1 MTIFLI
7 RRREGKKMNKKL
19 LVSLG
24 CSLFLFGANI
34 DVNAQSIRGTSEYQA
49 AMQALAES
57 KYQEAFDFLSPLL
70 QSSKTR
76 GSALVEMGKIRQKQ
90 ADSEMSRAMSHYHE
104 AAEYMHN
111 GIADN
116 GITGSEIPKAM
127 FDLATIYSDKLKN
140 YVQAQELYAK
150 IIEEYPTYMAIDKV
164 YYNLALTEES
174 IGLFEEAAA
183 HYQKV
188 VSDYSYS
195 TYFAAA
201 QEKLKNVSA
210 GTSVAEAAIE
220 TQEQY
225 AEDKSYTNEGGKANL
240 DLGDMQADAGKFKQA
255 AASYRKAIRDANTT
269 EEGVEAYRKLVSM
282 LDEKQKDYKA
292 AAAAIE
298 EMLEAYPNARG
309 NEDMIYKLGQIY
321 ENDMD
326 SMVKK
331 VENGKVRYRKS
342 DESSRKAINYYDSV
356 TDRYPD
362 SNVAAEAYM
371 RKGKI
376 YEDLKEYSEAKAE
389 YERFIKEFP
398 QHSDAPAIRKKLQDL
413 EGY

>member
-1 MTIFLI
+1 
-7 RRREGKKMNKKL
+7 MNKKVL
-19 LVSLG
+19 ISLV
-24 CSLFLFGANI
+24 CSLLLIENPMSIF
-34 DVNAQSIRGTSEYQA
+34 AQAIRNTPEYQA

-57 KYQEAFDFLSPLL
+57 RYQDAYDSISPLM
-70 QSSKTR
+70 QDSKMY
-76 GSALVEMGKIRQKQ
+76 GAALVEMGRIRLKQ
-90 ADSEMSRAMSHYHE
+90 AESEMSHALSHYNE
-104 AAEYMHN
+104 AAEFMKGGLMNN
-111 GIADN
+111 GV
-116 GITGSEIPKAM
+116 TGSEAPKAM
-127 FDLATIYSDKLKN
+127 YDLAVVYSDKLKN
-140 YVQAQELYAK
+140 YVQAHELFSK

-164 YYNLALTEES
+164 YFNLAS
-174 IGLFEEAAA
+174 CEEAMGMIEQAA
-183 HYQKV
+183 GHYQKI
-188 VSDYSYS
+188 VSDYAYS

-201 QEKLKNVSA
+201 QEKMKAISS

-220 TQEQY
+220 SQEKI
-225 AEDKSYTNEGGKANL
+225 AEDKSYTEEGGKANL
-240 DLGDMQADAGKFKQA
+240 DLGDMQADAGKYKQA
-255 AASYRKAIRDANTT
+255 AASYRKAIRDANTQ
-269 EEGVEAYRKLVSM
+269 EEGIEAYRKLVSM

-292 AAAAIE
+292 AVSTIE

-309 NEDMIYKLGQIY
+309 NEEMYYKLGQIY

-342 DESSRKAINYYDSV
+342 DESSRKAIDYYNSV

-398 QHSDAPAIRKKLQDL
+398 QHNDAPAIRKKLQDL

>member
-1 MTIFLI
+1 
-7 RRREGKKMNKKL
+7 MNKKV
-19 LVSLG
+19 LVSFCCSLLLCG
-24 CSLFLFGANI
+24 CSVDSF
-34 DVNAQSIRGTSEYQA
+34 AQSIRGTAEYQA

-57 KYQEAFDFLSPLL
+57 RYQDAYDSLSPMI
-70 QSSKTR
+70 QDSRTR
-76 GSALVEMGKIRQKQ
+76 GPALVEMGRIRLKQ
-90 ADSEMSRAMSHYHE
+90 AESEMSRALSHYTE
-104 AAEYMHN
+104 AAEYMSG

-116 GITGSEIPKAM
+116 GVSGSEIPKVM
-127 FDLATIYSDKLKN
+127 YDLAMIYSDKLKN
-140 YVQAQELYAK
+140 YVQAHELFAK
-150 IIEEYPTYMAIDKV
+150 IVEDYPTYMAIDKV
-164 YYNLALTEES
+164 YFSLATCEELM
-174 IGLFEEAAA
+174 GMNEEAAV

-188 VSDYSYS
+188 VSDYAYS
-195 TYFAAA
+195 TYFSAA
-201 QEKLKNVSA
+201 QEKLKYISS

-220 TQEQY
+220 SQEQI
-225 AEDKSYTNEGGKANL
+225 ADNKSYTEEGGKANL
-240 DLGDMQADAGKFKQA
+240 DLGDMQADAGKYKQA
-255 AASYRKAIRDANTT
+255 AASYRKAIRDANSQ

-342 DESSRKAINYYDSV
+342 DESSRKAIDYYDSV
-356 TDRYPD
+356 TDKYPD
-362 SNVAAEAYM
+362 SQVAAEAFI

-376 YEDLKEYSEAKAE
+376 YEELKEYSEAKAE

-398 QHSDAPAIRKKLQDL
+398 QHNDAPAIRNKLKDL

>member
-1 MTIFLI
+1 
-7 RRREGKKMNKKL
+7 MNKKV
-19 LVSLG
+19 LVSFC
-24 CSLFLFGANI
+24 CSLFLCGCSVDSF
-34 DVNAQSIRGTSEYQA
+34 AQSIRGTAEYQA

-57 KYQEAFDFLSPLL
+57 RYQDAYDSLAPMIQDSR
-70 QSSKTR
+70 TR
-76 GSALVEMGKIRQKQ
+76 GSALVEMGRIRLKQ
-90 ADSEMSRAMSHYHE
+90 AESEMSLALSHYNE
-104 AAEYMHN
+104 AAEFMN
-111 GIADN
+111 GGIADN
-116 GITGSEIPKAM
+116 GVSGSEIPKVM
-127 FDLATIYSDKLKN
+127 FDLAMIYNDKLKN
-140 YVQAQELYAK
+140 YVQAHELLSK
-150 IIEEYPTYMAIDKV
+150 IVDDYPTYMAIDKV
-164 YYNLALTEES
+164 YYNLAACEELM
-174 IGLFEEAAA
+174 GMKEQAAV

-188 VSDYSYS
+188 VSDYAYS
-195 TYFAAA
+195 TYFSAA
-201 QEKLKNVSA
+201 QEKLKSISS
-210 GTSVAEAAIE
+210 GTSVAESAIE
-220 TQEQY
+220 TQEQI
-225 AEDKSYTNEGGKANL
+225 ADNKSYTEEGGKANL
-240 DLGDMQADAGKFKQA
+240 DLGDMQADAGKYKQA
-255 AASYRKAIRDANTT
+255 AASYRKAIRDANSQ

-331 VENGKVRYRKS
+331 VDNGKVRYRKS
-342 DESSRKAINYYDSV
+342 DESSRKAIDYYNSV

-362 SNVAAEAYM
+362 SQVAAEAFI

-398 QHSDAPAIRKKLQDL
+398 QHNDAPAIRNKLKDL

>member
-1 MTIFLI
+1 
-7 RRREGKKMNKKL
+7 MNKKV
-19 LVSLG
+19 LVYFGVSLFLLG
-24 CSLFLFGANI
+24 CSHDLY
-34 DVNAQSIRGTSEYQA
+34 AQSIRGTTEYQA
-49 AMQALAES
+49 AMQALTES
-57 KYQEAFDFLSPLL
+57 RYQDAYDILAPLI
-70 QSSKTR
+70 QDSKMR
-76 GSALVEMGKIRQKQ
+76 GQALVEMGRIRLKQ
-90 ADSEMSRAMSHYHE
+90 AESEMSHALSHYNE
-104 AAEYMHN
+104 AAEYMN
-111 GIADN
+111 GGIADN
-116 GITGSEIPKAM
+116 GVSGSEAPKALY
-127 FDLATIYSDKLKN
+127 DLAMIYNDKLKN
-140 YVQAQELYAK
+140 YVQAQDLFNK

-164 YYNLALTEES
+164 YFNLAACEES
-174 IGLFEEAAA
+174 MGMIEQAAA
-183 HYQKV
+183 HYQKI
-188 VSDYSYS
+188 VSDYAYS

-201 QEKLKNVSA
+201 QEKMKAISA

-220 TQEQY
+220 SQEKV
-225 AEDKSYTNEGGKANL
+225 AEDKSYTEEGGKANL
-240 DLGDMQADAGKFKQA
+240 DLGDMLADDGKYKQA
-255 AASYRKAIRDANTT
+255 ASAYKKAIRDANSQ

-342 DESSRKAINYYDSV
+342 DESSRKAIDYYNSV

-362 SNVAAEAYM
+362 SQVAADAYVH
-371 RKGKI
+371 KGKI

-398 QHSDAPAIRKKLQDL
+398 QHADAPAIRRKLKEL